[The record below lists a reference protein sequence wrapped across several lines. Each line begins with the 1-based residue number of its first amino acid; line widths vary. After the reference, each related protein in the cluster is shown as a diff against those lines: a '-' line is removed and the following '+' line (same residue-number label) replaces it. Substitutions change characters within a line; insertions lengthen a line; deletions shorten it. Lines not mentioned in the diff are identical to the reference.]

1 MYRIM
6 KQNDQTMTY
15 VLEYVAD
22 RESDIEDLPTDVDAG
37 SVCIVIETAEVYML
51 NNEKKWIK
59 L

>member
-1 MYRIM
+1 MYKIM

-22 RESDIEDLPTDVDAG
+22 RESDIKDLPTDVDAG